1 MSLTKKQKQVYDF
14 IVNYISENDYAP
26 TQAEIKDYFGF
37 KSLGSVQDYIKYLTS
52 AGYLVNDSN
61 AVRGLQ
67 PANTQ
72 ETTIEI
78 PLMGRVAAGAPIE
91 AMEYNES
98 ISVPRS
104 LVKNG
109 QFFALIVEGQS
120 MIDDGI
126 FDGDT
131 IIVKKQNQASN
142 GQTVVAAI
150 DNEATVKKY
159 YQKKHPIELHSANHN
174 MKPFIIQ
181 EESFEIKGVLV
192 GLIRHY

>member
-159 YQKKHPIELHSANHN
+159 YQKKHHIELHPANPS